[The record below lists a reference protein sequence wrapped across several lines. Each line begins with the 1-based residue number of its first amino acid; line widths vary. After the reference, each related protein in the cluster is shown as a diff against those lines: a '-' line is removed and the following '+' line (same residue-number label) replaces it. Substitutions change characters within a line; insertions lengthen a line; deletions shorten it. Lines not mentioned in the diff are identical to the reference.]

1 MIEEGLHYHLGY
13 KYQGQYKDGLEEGLW
28 TITNTN
34 DVLISDMEFNKG
46 FQDGELKIYNEDG
59 EIICLVVFDKG
70 ETCETLADILNVKE
84 MERVLEDLSNNYVD
98 IWKTNNID
106 DDENYCRGEGYLMD
120 KVNKD

>member
-46 FQDGELKIYNEDG
+46 FQDGELKIFTEAG

-84 MERVLEDLSNNYVD
+84 MERVLEDLSKNYVD
-98 IWKTNNID
+98 IWKVNNID

-120 KVNKD
+120 KVNKE

>member
-46 FQDGELKIYNEDG
+46 FQDGELKIYNEIG
-59 EIICLVVFDKG
+59 EIICLVVYVQG
-70 ETCETLADILNVKE
+70 EKVDTLADIINVKE
-84 MERVLEDLSNNYVD
+84 ITRVLEDLSNNYVD
-98 IWKTNNID
+98 IWKVNNID
-106 DDENYCRGEGYLMD
+106 DDEMGFKGEGYLME
-120 KVNKD
+120 KKNKE